1 MNLMNEMSQRTNSIV
16 RTSSISRCEKSSQQI
31 YLFYHLPPSH
41 VQTKYSIPPVMT
53 PLARPVIRYC
63 INTSTIP
70 ISTIA
75 PIRIHLFSI
84 FFIFIVYWSFDLR
97 LVFGQMTLTAMSID
111 SISMRIFFLRAI
123 VVSKSDIFL
132 SVSLSALPNLRSLF
146 NALILSS
153 NW

>member
-1 MNLMNEMSQRTNSIV
+1 MNLMNEMSQRTKSIV
-16 RTSSISRCEKSSQQI
+16 STSSISRCEKSSQQI
-31 YLFYHLPPSH
+31 YRFYHLPPSH